1 MNAPVT
7 ADVLKQAQA
16 MANAA
21 GGEMVVDKVT
31 LTKTATVYVSR
42 PADWT
47 AADLSAAVQKRA
59 GDLTS
64 RACWYDAES
73 GPEITVEMGKDDRP
87 VEVEMED
94 GQQVAKIEGP
104 EPMALGP
111 DDLTPVVIT
120 VVES

>member
-1 MNAPVT
+1 MDATIT

-47 AADLSAAVQKRA
+47 AADLTAAVQKRA

-104 EPMALGP
+104 EPMQLGP